1 VATHVRKK
9 SGDRERRVKN
19 GVNWYILVRKAIQV
33 MRMYDVYRYNDLVA
47 RVRILEN
54 GKIEWAYRQARGDWQ
69 GFWWSNDIKR
79 TIEQF
84 IERYPELEELVVSE
98 FTLRRCGN

>member
-1 VATHVRKK
+1 
-9 SGDRERRVKN
+9 
-19 GVNWYILVRKAIQV
+19 

-54 GKIEWAYRQARGDWQ
+54 GKIEWAYRQAHGNWQ

-98 FTLRRCGN
+98 FTLRRCEN